1 MRDKKI
7 RKILVANRGEIARR
21 IMRTC
26 RKLDIRTVAI
36 YSEAD
41 RYSPHVREADEAY
54 LVGPAKAQ
62 ESYLNSGKII
72 EIARACAADAIHP
85 GYGFL
90 SENATFAELA
100 EANQITFIGPTPH
113 AIRVMGNKITA
124 KQAVIPFDVPLIP
137 GSDHAIEDQK
147 EGKELAQTIGYPV
160 LIKAAAGGGGKGMRT
175 VYTESEFDEAYDRAV
190 SEAVTAFKDGS
201 VMIEKYVTKPRHIEI
216 QIIADNH
223 GNVCHLFER
232 ECSIQRR
239 HQKVIEEAPSSILS
253 EAMRQSMGR
262 AACDAARA
270 CNYSG
275 VGTVEFLVDD
285 ENNFYFLEMNTR
297 LQVEHPVT
305 ELITGLDLVEQ
316 QIRIAKGEK
325 LSFVQED
332 LKINGHAIEL
342 RLYAEDSFNNFL
354 PSTGVLN
361 EYIEPTGKGIRVD
374 AGYRK
379 GDEISVYFDPL
390 IAKLIVWGE
399 DRNLAIQVM
408 KAAIQQ
414 YQVSGL
420 QTTLP
425 FGAYVMN
432 HPAFVTGNFD
442 TGFVDK
448 YYNSEEKAE
457 LEKSEAIVAAI
468 VAEYLSKDR
477 HSVRPVHIERPSA
490 WRINTW

>member
-1 MRDKKI
+1 MN
-7 RKILVANRGEIARR
+7 KILIANRGEIAVRV
-21 IMRTC
+21 IKTC
-26 RKLDIRTVAI
+26 RKLGVKSVAV
-36 YSEAD
+36 YSDAD
-41 RYSPHVREADEAY
+41 KLALHTTLADEGY
-54 LVGPAKAQ
+54 HIGSNILSD
-62 ESYLNSGKII
+62 SYLNAEKII
-72 EIARACAADAIHP
+72 RVALESGAEAIHP

-90 SENATFAELA
+90 SENEDFARLVNDA
-100 EANQITFIGPTPH
+100 GLIFIGPGPD
-113 AIRVMGNKITA
+113 AIRTMGNKLAA
-124 KQAVIPFDVPLIP
+124 KEAVKAFNIPMVPGTDGIVK
-137 GSDHAIEDQK
+137 DKAIAKSAAIDA
-147 EGKELAQTIGYPV
+147 GFPI

-285 ENNFYFLEMNTR
+285 EKNFYFLEMNTR

-448 YYNSEEKAE
+448 YYNSEVKAE
-457 LEKSEAIVAAI
+457 LEKNEAILAAI
-468 VAEYLSKDR
+468 VAEYLSKNR

>member
-1 MRDKKI
+1 MVPGTDGIVKDK
-7 RKILVANRGEIARR
+7 AIA
-21 IMRTC
+21 
-26 RKLDIRTVAI
+26 KSAAI
-36 YSEAD
+36 
-41 RYSPHVREADEAY
+41 
-54 LVGPAKAQ
+54 
-62 ESYLNSGKII
+62 
-72 EIARACAADAIHP
+72 DA
-85 GYGFL
+85 GFP
-90 SENATFAELA
+90 
-100 EANQITFIGPTPH
+100 I
-113 AIRVMGNKITA
+113 
-124 KQAVIPFDVPLIP
+124 
-137 GSDHAIEDQK
+137 
-147 EGKELAQTIGYPV
+147 

-448 YYNSEEKAE
+448 YYNSEVKAE
-457 LEKSEAIVAAI
+457 LEKNEAILAAI